1 MKKFRVTY
9 YFQGSIESDVFAEN
23 EEQAEEITDDELKDI
38 SETDILKSLQ
48 YSVEMKELH

>member
-9 YFQGSIESDVFAEN
+9 YFQGSIDFDVFAEN

-48 YSVEMKELH
+48 YSSEMKELH